1 MLPVPKD
8 DLGAAPEGRVCAG
21 GEGEAFAAS
30 AVAEAVQQERDSG
43 DDYSSYSSYSEEPS
57 PRRQASAKSPFD
69 VREDVTRR
77 GRYWPSP
84 YEQHWQH
91 GGYWPATYEQY
102 LQQQQASSY
111 WQARDYIGASGS
123 SGSQQEV
130 PGPTVSHSDA
140 PSTDQSPGNIACLYV
155 YVDDEANVDE
165 VAVDLRNQ
173 APTILFVCCSDG
185 EVAKSMAIALSK
197 AGVDNKPRGDGGK
210 GKGRGAKAGGVAN
223 QPRGDGGKGKGRP
236 GRASK
241 EDFQVMFHCV
251 VQYELIIA
259 GRAGIVKEVEIKD
272 FFDIAAGGPLLI
284 AEVGFAVSVQQMLS
298 LRVALIGLPTM
309 QVITPWGDFAR
320 ALERRS
326 ARVLVGEFTD
336 QLWPALEHLRKVI
349 SVRACAVEPCVRHD
363 DTYWLASSAMLVL
376 GPVGSIKM
384 LVDDDTG
391 RTKWTPLSET
401 RGCGV
406 QLQEPVEE
414 SWKAMKYV
422 LESLPFVGTEG
433 EDESQ
438 GWPVIASVKQKKAMT
453 VLEHTKK
460 LIVFMG
466 SKDSRRQADSASYR
480 VERRADRATVW
491 ADKSWA
497 QPYIRGNNK

>member
-1 MLPVPKD
+1 M
-8 DLGAAPEGRVCAG
+8 
-21 GEGEAFAAS
+21 
-30 AVAEAVQQERDSG
+30 
-43 DDYSSYSSYSEEPS
+43 
-57 PRRQASAKSPFD
+57 
-69 VREDVTRR
+69 
-77 GRYWPSP
+77 
-84 YEQHWQH
+84 
-91 GGYWPATYEQY
+91 
-102 LQQQQASSY
+102 
-111 WQARDYIGASGS
+111 
-123 SGSQQEV
+123 
-130 PGPTVSHSDA
+130 
-140 PSTDQSPGNIACLYV
+140 
-155 YVDDEANVDE
+155 
-165 VAVDLRNQ
+165 
-173 APTILFVCCSDG
+173 
-185 EVAKSMAIALSK
+185 
-197 AGVDNKPRGDGGK
+197 
-210 GKGRGAKAGGVAN
+210 
-223 QPRGDGGKGKGRP
+223 
-236 GRASK
+236 
-241 EDFQVMFHCV
+241 MFHCV

-272 FFDIAAGGPLLI
+272 FFNIAAGGPLLI

-309 QVITPWGDFAR
+309 EVITPWGDFAR

-349 SVRACAVEPCVRHD
+349 SVKACAVEPCVRSFRNRD

-466 SKDSRRQADSASYR
+466 SKDSRRQAESAFYR
-480 VERRADRATVW
+480 AERRAERADVW
-491 ADKSWA
+491 AHKSWA
-497 QPYIRGNNK
+497 QPYRHGKVKGK

>member
-1 MLPVPKD
+1 M
-8 DLGAAPEGRVCAG
+8 
-21 GEGEAFAAS
+21 
-30 AVAEAVQQERDSG
+30 
-43 DDYSSYSSYSEEPS
+43 
-57 PRRQASAKSPFD
+57 
-69 VREDVTRR
+69 
-77 GRYWPSP
+77 
-84 YEQHWQH
+84 
-91 GGYWPATYEQY
+91 AT
-102 LQQQQASSY
+102 
-111 WQARDYIGASGS
+111 
-123 SGSQQEV
+123 
-130 PGPTVSHSDA
+130 
-140 PSTDQSPGNIACLYV
+140 
-155 YVDDEANVDE
+155 
-165 VAVDLRNQ
+165 
-173 APTILFVCCSDG
+173 
-185 EVAKSMAIALSK
+185 ALSK
-197 AGVDNKPRGDGGK
+197 AGVDNKPHGDGGK

-236 GRASK
+236 RRASK

-272 FFDIAAGGPLLI
+272 FFNIAAGGPLLI

-309 QVITPWGDFAR
+309 EVITPWGDFAR

-336 QLWPALEHLRKVI
+336 QLWPALTEIRKVI
-349 SVRACAVEPCVRHD
+349 SVKACAVEPCVRSFRNRD

-406 QLQEPVEE
+406 QLEEPVEE
-414 SWKAMKYV
+414 SWKAMKYC

-466 SKDSRRQADSASYR
+466 SKDSRRRADSASYR
-480 VERRADRATVW
+480 AERRTERATAW
-491 ADKSWA
+491 AHKSWA
-497 QPYIRGNNK
+497 QPFIRDNKK